1 MTISVGSGHR
11 RDQAFRR
18 EGCCGGAAEAGAG
31 AGSWQCRDAQVAILN
46 SLRLFLNRWGGG
58 TAASDVSSLL
68 NFSLRGQVSSCGEQ
82 RQELVG
88 EALAA
93 LLEVDEGDGDRMMV
107 GKGR

>member
-1 MTISVGSGHR
+1 M
-11 RDQAFRR
+11 
-18 EGCCGGAAEAGAG
+18 
-31 AGSWQCRDAQVAILN
+31 AILN
-46 SLRLFLNRWGGG
+46 SVRLFLNRWGGG

>member
-1 MTISVGSGHR
+1 M
-11 RDQAFRR
+11 
-18 EGCCGGAAEAGAG
+18 
-31 AGSWQCRDAQVAILN
+31 
-46 SLRLFLNRWGGG
+46 NRWGGG

-93 LLEVDEGDGDRMMV
+93 LLEVDEGDGDF
-107 GKGR
+107 GGES

>member
-1 MTISVGSGHR
+1 M
-11 RDQAFRR
+11 
-18 EGCCGGAAEAGAG
+18 
-31 AGSWQCRDAQVAILN
+31 N
-46 SLRLFLNRWGGG
+46 SLRLFLNKWGGG

-68 NFSLRGQVSSCGEQ
+68 NFSLRGQVYSCGEQ

>member
-1 MTISVGSGHR
+1 M
-11 RDQAFRR
+11 
-18 EGCCGGAAEAGAG
+18 
-31 AGSWQCRDAQVAILN
+31 
-46 SLRLFLNRWGGG
+46 NRWGGG

-107 GKGR
+107 GKGKLLFKMFRSAQCPVFPSNCYNFSCLG

>member
-1 MTISVGSGHR
+1 MPTQR
-11 RDQAFRR
+11 
-18 EGCCGGAAEAGAG
+18 CNTGGNLEFIGVIYL
-31 AGSWQCRDAQVAILN
+31 D
-46 SLRLFLNRWGGG
+46 RWGGG
-58 TAASDVSSLL
+58 TAASDASSLL
-68 NFSLRGQVSSCGEQ
+68 NFSLRSQVSSCGEQ